1 MKKILSSSINSRTSI
16 YIQTFDRIIYLDCY
30 IKLSHKFMTNKKY
43 ELTNENCSVYDVMGI
58 IGGKWKIDIIYHL
71 GENTLRFG
79 ELKKSL
85 LPITQ
90 QMLSKQLKELEN
102 NNIVKRKTYPEIPPK
117 VEYSLTEIGK
127 SLNPVIKSITKWA
140 SYYSD
145 HLSEK

>member
-1 MKKILSSSINSRTSI
+1 
-16 YIQTFDRIIYLDCY
+16 
-30 IKLSHKFMTNKKY
+30 MTNNKLD
-43 ELTNENCSVYDVMGI
+43 LTNENCSVYDVMNI

-90 QMLSKQLKELEN
+90 QMLSKQLKELEK
-102 NNIVKRKTYPEIPPK
+102 NNIVKRKVYSQIPPK
-117 VEYSLTEIGK
+117 VEYSLTKIGK
-127 SLNPVIKSITKWA
+127 SLDPVIQSILKWS

-145 HLSEK
+145 HLEGKVQSR